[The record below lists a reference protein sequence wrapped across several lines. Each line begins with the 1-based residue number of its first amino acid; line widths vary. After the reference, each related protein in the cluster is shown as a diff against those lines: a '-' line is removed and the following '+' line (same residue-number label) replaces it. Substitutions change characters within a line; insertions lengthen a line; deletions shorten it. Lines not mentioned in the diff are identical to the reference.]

1 MTVEISVLIA
11 GLGCAFA
18 IYFGLKNNRRAD
30 VKEIKEQASMDTL
43 INYKLDNIGSDVKAI
58 KVDIT
63 ETKDKVERLDRRVV
77 VVEQSTKSAHKR
89 LDDLT
94 NNKKEERLD
103 A

>member
-1 MTVEISVLIA
+1 MTIEVSVLIS
-11 GLGCAFA
+11 GIGCAFA

-58 KVDIT
+58 KTDNT
-63 ETKDKVERLDRRVV
+63 ETKDKVEKLDRRVV

-89 LDDLT
+89 LDSLT
-94 NNKKEERLD
+94 NKKEERLN